1 MARRLSKKD
10 SPKKSLPSSN
20 QVNSFQNFNCSSS
33 TCSTMSPHSPSGR
46 TLFRT
51 PSYKMPKTPS
61 LSRQHPST
69 YVTQHTSSRS
79 RSSSRVSSRAASPT
93 REHIEALLQSIFQ
106 VWPNLFRVCF
116 LYRLLPRCRCISEK
130 FLFTNNRFLAVV
142 NTRKRSVK
150 VQDVI
155 RQACMVTVQ

>member
-10 SPKKSLPSSN
+10 SPKKPSHQMN
-20 QVNSFQNFNCSSS
+20 YFPNLIMNCSSS

-79 RSSSRVSSRAASPT
+79 RPSSRASSRAASPT
-93 REHIEALLQSIFQ
+93 REHIEALLQNQ
-106 VWPNLFRVCF
+106 VM
-116 LYRLLPRCRCISEK
+116 
-130 FLFTNNRFLAVV
+130 
-142 NTRKRSVK
+142 SVK
-150 VQDVI
+150 LCLYQKPAEPGPGQI
-155 RQACMVTVQ
+155 FISILYLRQALLQDREYFMN